1 MKPAFKNSTRSKF
14 KAVRVVVDGQ
24 KFDSKAEARRYGEL
38 KALEKAGEIWDVER
52 QVSYPLE
59 VNGVLVA
66 TYVADFRYVDATAR
80 ELVVEDV
87 KGYMRRKSKAKK
99 PRGDGTVLSSAP
111 HVQVFEIKRKLVKAL
126 YGIEVKIVS

>member
-1 MKPAFKNSTRSKF
+1 MRPAFKSSARSKF

-38 KALEKAGEIWDVER
+38 KALEKAGEIR
-52 QVSYPLE
+52 GLALHPSLPLE

-66 TYVADFRYVDATAR
+66 IYVADFTYYDLKAGKF
-80 ELVVEDV
+80 VVEDV
-87 KGYMRRKSKAKK
+87 KGYMRRKSKAKR

-111 HVQVFEIKRKLVKAL
+111 HVRVFEIKRKLLKAL
-126 YGIEVKIVS
+126 YGVEVKIVS